1 MNDRSD
7 VRWPE
12 WVDAL
17 EDLELRDTVREAFA
31 ARERATNCGAPAR
44 SMQLA
49 DRHLAAIAEGRVSGK
64 AAKYRAAAAGRRYD
78 RVARR
83 ASRRRPRP

>member
-1 MNDRSD
+1 MNDRPP
-7 VRWPE
+7 VQWPE
-12 WVDAL
+12 WVEAL
-17 EDLELRDTVREAFA
+17 EDLELRDKVRDAFA
-31 ARERATNCGAPAR
+31 ARAHATSNGAPPR

-64 AAKYRAAAAGRRYD
+64 AAHYRAAAAARRYE

-83 ASRRRPRP
+83 ASRRRSY